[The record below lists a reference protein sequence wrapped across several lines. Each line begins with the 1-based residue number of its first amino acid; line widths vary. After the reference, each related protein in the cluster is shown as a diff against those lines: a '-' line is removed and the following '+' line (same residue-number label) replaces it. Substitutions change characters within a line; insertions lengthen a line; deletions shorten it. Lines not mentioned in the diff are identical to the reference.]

1 MECINKY
8 CAQHYF
14 IFHSTTTNA
23 LMEIKLH
30 IFQRVIII
38 IITKNFTH
46 QQYVLAVASISI
58 TAVLT
63 KLIEEN

>member
-1 MECINKY
+1 
-8 CAQHYF
+8 
-14 IFHSTTTNA
+14 
-23 LMEIKLH
+23 MEIKLH
-30 IFQRVIII
+30 IFQRVIIII